1 MAKQLLGEML
11 LEAGIITKE
20 QLEEALRDQK
30 KEKENK
36 REKQKRRIGHILTE
50 LGYATNEQI
59 GPFLGKQTGFPY
71 ANLEKIVIEEEITKL
86 VPADFCRRYQ
96 FIPFLKEN
104 NTVKIAIANPADLP
118 ALEDIK
124 FVSGFN
130 LQIMVAPEKSILS
143 ALDQYFGLP
152 DTMKD
157 IAGTISGEEIDIAG
171 EGELTLAKLQAMAE
185 DAPVIK
191 IVNLVLMQSVE
202 EGASDIHIEPYETE
216 VRLRYRVD
224 GILHEVSSPPKRIH
238 PAIVSRIKI
247 MAELDIAERRLP
259 QDGRIMIRVRE
270 KEIDLR
276 VSIIPTVFGEKVVMR
291 ILDRSALKLSM
302 MALGFEEHDLKKFEE
317 GIKRPYGMLLVT
329 GPTGSG
335 KTTTLYTALEEIN
348 TVDKNIM
355 TIEEPVEYQLEGL
368 NQMQVNPEIGLTFAT
383 SLRHF
388 LRQDP
393 DIIMVG
399 EIRDYETAEIAI
411 RAALTGHLVLSTLHT
426 NDATSAVTRLVDMGV
441 EPFLVTSSVH
451 MVQAQRLVRVICEK
465 CKEEVAP
472 SPEFL
477 ERAKPLDKDFA
488 EGRVKFYKGKGCT
501 ICGDTGY
508 KGRLAVFEVIALND
522 KIKELI
528 LAKAPPHK
536 IREVAI
542 KSGMTTL
549 AHSGLHKV
557 KNGTTTLEEV
567 FRVAFEETGG

>member
-20 QLEEALRDQK
+20 QLEDALRDQK
-30 KEKENK
+30 KEKEDTRK
-36 REKQKRRIGHILTE
+36 KEKRRIGHILTD

-59 GPFLGKQTGFPY
+59 GPLLEKQAGFPY
-71 ANLEKIVIEEEITKL
+71 ANLEKIVIEGEVAKL
-86 VPADFCRRYQ
+86 AAAELCRRYQ
-96 FIPFLKEN
+96 FIPFAKEN
-104 NTVKIAIANPADLP
+104 GTLKIAIANPQDLP

-124 FVSGFN
+124 FVTGHN
-130 LQIMVAPEKSILS
+130 LKIMIAPEKAILNS
-143 ALDQYFGLP
+143 LDQHYGLP

-157 IAGTISGEEIDIAG
+157 IAGTISAQEIEIAG

-191 IVNLVLMQSVE
+191 IVNLILMQSVD
-202 EGASDIHIEPYETE
+202 EGASDIHIEPYERE

-224 GILHEVSSPPKRIH
+224 GILHQVSSPPKRTH

-259 QDGRIMIRVRE
+259 QDGRIMIRIRE

-291 ILDRSALKLSM
+291 ILDRSSLKLEM
-302 MALGFEEHDLKKFEE
+302 VALGFEKEDLEKFKE
-317 GIKRPYGMLLVT
+317 GIQRPYGMLLVT

-348 TVDKNIM
+348 TIDKNIM

-451 MVQAQRLVRVICEK
+451 MVQAQRLVRKICEK
-465 CKEEVAP
+465 CKEETDPP
-472 SPEFL
+472 SEL
-477 ERAKPLDKDFA
+477 VERAKPMDEDFA
-488 EGRVKFYKGKGCT
+488 EGKVKFYKGKGCT
-501 ICGDTGY
+501 NCGDTGY
-508 KGRLAVFEVIALND
+508 KGRLALFEVVGLND

-528 LAKAPPHK
+528 LAKAPPHQ
-536 IREVAI
+536 IRRVAI
-542 KSGMTTL
+542 ESGMTTL
-549 AHSGLHKV
+549 AQSGLYKV
-557 KNGTTTLEEV
+557 KKGITTLEEV
-567 FRVAFEETGG
+567 FRVAFEEIGG